1 MAIPAG
7 IFILVLGWFV
17 LRLPVFKSAS
27 IINPEGSGVFK
38 TNPSPVPINKYPLG
52 ELNKQISEFV
62 VDDQSLVMPVFDRA
76 ISLPLE

>member
-27 IINPEGSGVFK
+27 IINPEGSGVFSV
-38 TNPSPVPINKYPLG
+38 TPSPIPISKFPLS
-52 ELNKQISEFV
+52 ELNNQISEFV